1 MGNAHVIA
9 SEAKQP
15 RGRVTLL
22 LGCFASL
29 AMTMDDRVRLYGG
42 I

>member
-1 MGNAHVIA
+1 MGNAHVIVSDA
-9 SEAKQP
+9 RQP
-15 RGRVTLL
+15 RGRVRLP

-29 AMTMDDRVRLYGG
+29 AMTMDDRVRLNGG

>member
-1 MGNAHVIA
+1 MGN
-9 SEAKQP
+9 EAKQP
-15 RGRVTLL
+15 RGRVTLP

-29 AMTMDDRVRLYGG
+29 AMTMDDRVRLNGG

>member
-1 MGNAHVIA
+1 MGN
-9 SEAKQP
+9 EAKQP
-15 RGRVTLL
+15 RGRVRLP

-29 AMTMDDRVRLYGG
+29 AMKMDDRVRLNGG